1 MTTADYGP
9 GPGTWPE
16 RFLDH
21 KAGIDCPMCGNDFTA
36 DDIGWGLLLA
46 RGEVSNAYLWRSG
59 TPGYCVNIYT
69 GRHVAEP
76 TELNP
81 DEAAAFWRDTL
92 ALGRALEHHYQPIK
106 TNYLLLGN
114 AIPHAHFHVIPRF
127 EAGVDAA
134 PGGPVPFAILDH
146 GRQDE
151 QELQQN
157 AAALRHLLRRPDN
170 PTGRTT
176 AP

>member
-1 MTTADYGP
+1 MSTTADFSP
-9 GPGTWPE
+9 GPGAWPA

-21 KAGIDCPMCGNDFTA
+21 RAGTDCPMCGNDWAA
-36 DDIGWGLLLA
+36 DDIGWGILLA

-59 TPGYCVNIYT
+59 TRGYSANIYT

-76 TELNP
+76 TELDA

-92 ALGRALEHHYQPIK
+92 ALGHALEAHYEPIK
-106 TNYLLLGN
+106 MNYLLLGN
-114 AIPHAHFHVIPRF
+114 AIPHAHFHVVPRF

-134 PGGPVPFAILDH
+134 PGGPVPFAVLDH

-151 QELQQN
+151 LQLQRN
-157 AAALRHLLRRPDN
+157 AAALRRLLPGKAS
-170 PTGRTT
+170 PAIG
-176 AP
+176 